1 MSDNPRVPGH
11 PSDVPS
17 SRAAGR
23 IADSVAASSS
33 SDSGTPQPPPS
44 SPLSS
49 HNKLSTRNII
59 IGAIVTIITSTT
71 VFYLTQNLKRPE
83 ENRFSTTKEATTA
96 AWRSYVAY
104 ENIYTKNTLSLS
116 KNTGGVSLDSVL
128 KSFKKESDK
137 FQKDVIDLASA
148 KKIDKDLIKAL
159 NRRLDNEKSSI
170 PVLEQY
176 YKNIDR
182 INNSKGSLKEKKDA
196 LVNEMTRY
204 SGFTKGFFERAV
216 NDIQIIAETLSK
228 RYGEEYS
235 MNDFLIVQM
244 EPQIVKTND
253 SVINVLRHVEIDSN
267 GHWVQRMATVLVKE
281 KDIIGNWNADG
292 QVFTFEKNG
301 KMAWVLG
308 NGDKATGTWK
318 IENNKLRLDGIMTRT
333 QQKGYWIFSVSD
345 MTGNSF
351 TITSEKDNTIS
362 YYLVRIIQS

>member
-23 IADSVAASSS
+23 TTDS
-33 SDSGTPQPPPS
+33 SDSSMKAGPGSPMASPPVS
-44 SPLSS
+44 SP
-49 HNKLSTRNII
+49 NKIHTRNII
-59 IGAIVTIITSTT
+59 IGAVVTIITSTT
-71 VFYLTQNLKRPE
+71 VFYLTQNLKKPE

-96 AWRSYVAY
+96 AWRSYVTY

-116 KNTGGVSLDSVL
+116 RNTVGVSLDSVL

-137 FQKDVIDLASA
+137 FQKDLIDLASG
-148 KKIDKDLIKAL
+148 KKMDKDLIKAM

-196 LVNEMTRY
+196 LVNEMARY
-204 SGFTKGFFERAV
+204 SEFTKSFFERAV
-216 NDIQIIAETLSK
+216 NDIQLIAETLSK
-228 RYGEEYS
+228 RYGEQYS

-253 SVINVLRHVEIDSN
+253 SVINVILNMEIDSN
-267 GHWVQRMATVLVKE
+267 GNLVQKINTVIVKE

-292 QVFTFEKNG
+292 QVFTFEKNR

-308 NGDKATGTWK
+308 NGDKTTGTWK
-318 IENNKLRLDGIMTRT
+318 IEDNILRLDGTLPRIK
-333 QQKGYWIFSVSD
+333 QKGSWRFYVSNI
-345 MTGNSF
+345 TENSL
-351 TITSEKDNTIS
+351 TLISAKDNTVI
-362 YYLVRIIQS
+362 YFLVRIVHG